1 MNVGEEVRDLLG
13 AIKRQLVYRGEIDLD
28 TPYLSPG
35 SLSYLTAGLRSD
47 RSSLKEDRNDGS
59 LDELKRLVDTCDRC
73 KLSETRKTIVF
84 GEGPHHAKLVF
95 VGEAPGVEEDLAGR
109 PFVGAAG
116 KLLNDIIRAMGL
128 DREEVYICNVIKCH
142 PPHNRDPEYDEIE
155 MCLPFLRAQLSLIKP
170 DVICT
175 IGRVSAQSLIDKHF
189 KITRE
194 RGQWYTFMDIPVM
207 PTYHPAYLLRY
218 PQAKRQVWDD
228 VQKIM
233 KRLGLQYP
241 RRVKN

>member
-1 MNVGEEVRDLLG
+1 MNVAEEVRDLLG
-13 AIKRQLVYRGEIDLD
+13 EIRRQLLYREEIGLD
-28 TPYLSPG
+28 APYVSPEVH
-35 SLSYLTAGLRSD
+35 SYLKAGIQPERPSAGEHP
-47 RSSLKEDRNDGS
+47 RCKS
-59 LDELKRLVDTCDRC
+59 LDELKLLVDSCDRC

-84 GEGPHHAKLVF
+84 GEGPDNAKLVF

-128 DREEVYICNVIKCH
+128 DRKDVYICNVVKCH
-142 PPHNRDPEYDEIE
+142 PPRNRDPEHDEIDI
-155 MCLPFLRAQLSLIKP
+155 CLPFLRAQLSLIKP
-170 DVICT
+170 EVICT
-175 IGRVSAQSLIDKHF
+175 IGRVSAQSLISKDF
-189 KITRE
+189 KITRD

-228 VQKIM
+228 VQEIM
-233 KRLGLQYP
+233 KTMGLANP
-241 RRVKN
+241 RRLKN